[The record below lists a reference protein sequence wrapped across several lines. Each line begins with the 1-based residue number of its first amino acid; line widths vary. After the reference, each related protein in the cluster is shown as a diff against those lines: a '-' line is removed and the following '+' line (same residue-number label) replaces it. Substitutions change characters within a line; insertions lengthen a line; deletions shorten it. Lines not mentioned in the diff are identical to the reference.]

1 MNATQFDVIII
12 GAGAAGFAAS
22 KRAHELGASTL
33 MVDDNALG
41 FGGTCTNVGCM
52 PTKRLL
58 HVGEV
63 LSRIRKPDI
72 KGVYSS
78 LSFDFTTIMEE
89 NETMVERLRKKH
101 SDKIFYDMPLLQ
113 FITGTAEFVSDTD
126 ISVDGTLYSAEKF
139 IVATGSSPAI
149 PPIKGID
156 AVRYLTNGE
165 ALQLKQQPQSLIVI
179 GGGPLGIEFAQIF
192 SRLGTQVCVLHH
204 GEHILS
210 REDPELCDLLST
222 SLQNE
227 GIAIYTKVQI
237 ARIHDNGNKMVVTTL
252 FEGKE
257 RTFEGDE
264 VLIAT
269 GRRPNTSTFGLER
282 VGVRLGSRGEIVVD
296 EGMRAAAHVWAAGDV
311 TGEPMLRSIAAKE
324 GVIAATNALSRG
336 STMKM
341 DYRVIPHAVFA
352 DPQLASVGLTF
363 AEAVKMGIKC
373 SCKILPM
380 EKVPKT
386 ELTDDRRGAI
396 KVIIDV
402 NSREILG
409 VHILA
414 AGGADL
420 IHEGVMAVENRMT
433 VNAVIDTLHVY
444 PTLSEALKMA
454 AQSL

>member
-1 MNATQFDVIII
+1 
-12 GAGAAGFAAS
+12 
-22 KRAHELGASTL
+22 
-33 MVDDNALG
+33 
-41 FGGTCTNVGCM
+41 
-52 PTKRLL
+52 
-58 HVGEV
+58 
-63 LSRIRKPDI
+63 
-72 KGVYSS
+72 
-78 LSFDFTTIMEE
+78 
-89 NETMVERLRKKH
+89 
-101 SDKIFYDMPLLQ
+101 
-113 FITGTAEFVSDTD
+113 
-126 ISVDGTLYSAEKF
+126 
-139 IVATGSSPAI
+139 
-149 PPIKGID
+149 
-156 AVRYLTNGE
+156 
-165 ALQLKQQPQSLIVI
+165 
-179 GGGPLGIEFAQIF
+179 
-192 SRLGTQVCVLHH
+192 
-204 GEHILS
+204 
-210 REDPELCDLLST
+210 
-222 SLQNE
+222 
-227 GIAIYTKVQI
+227 
-237 ARIHDNGNKMVVTTL
+237 
-252 FEGKE
+252 
-257 RTFEGDE
+257 
-264 VLIAT
+264 
-269 GRRPNTSTFGLER
+269 
-282 VGVRLGSRGEIVVD
+282 
-296 EGMRAAAHVWAAGDV
+296 AAAHVWAAGDV

-373 SCKILPM
+373 SCTILPM